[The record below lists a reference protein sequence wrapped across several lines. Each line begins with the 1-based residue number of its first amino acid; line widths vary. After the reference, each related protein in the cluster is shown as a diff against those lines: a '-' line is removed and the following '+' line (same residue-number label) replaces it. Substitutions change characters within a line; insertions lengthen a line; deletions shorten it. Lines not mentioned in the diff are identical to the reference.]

1 LLQATTS
8 GLPGRLLAS
17 SADLGGSWIQASVI
31 DVVDDLEWTWAPRL
45 QHTIVCTLVCA
56 LSRRRVTRE
65 SVPVEAAP
73 RKLLSGRV
81 ALLPAGWSGVLRGS
95 AGKRLF
101 VSLDREKLEEAW
113 RGHVALT
120 MPPSGLVAAFDVRD
134 VLIENVCEMLVEELA
149 EPKPGSKLVFE
160 GAAMTLTAHLLRGT
174 VQIPARAAIGLPWR
188 SRERVLKALR
198 ADIPAVANVRELAAI
213 AGLSRFHFIRQ
224 FKLAFGLTPMQF
236 LENERLTR
244 AQAMI
249 LEGKLRISEIAME
262 LGYSEHSHFTRRFKA
277 KTGVTP
283 SEFARGAIR
292 RLSDTPR
299 NIEPSLSNP
308 SRDGQP

>member
-1 LLQATTS
+1 MLQATTS

-17 SADLGGSWIQASVI
+17 SADLGGAWIQASII
-31 DVVDDLEWTWAPRL
+31 DVADDLEWTWAPRL
-45 QHTIVCTLVCA
+45 QHTIVCTLP
-56 LSRRRVTRE
+56 RGGVTRE
-65 SVPVEAAP
+65 
-73 RKLLSGRV
+73 SGRV

-101 VSLDREKLEEAW
+101 VSLDKEILEEAW
-113 RGHVALT
+113 RRHVAT
-120 MPPSGLVAAFDVRD
+120 AMPPAGLVAAFDVRD

-149 EPKPGSKLVFE
+149 EAKPGSKLVFE

-174 VQIPARAAIGLPWR
+174 VQLPARAASGLQWR
-188 SRERVLKALR
+188 SRERLLKALR
-198 ADIPAVANVRELAAI
+198 ADIPAVANIKELAAI

-224 FKLAFGLTPMQF
+224 FELAFGVTPMQF
-236 LENERLTR
+236 VENERMTR

-249 LEGKLRISEIAME
+249 LEGKRRISEIAME

-283 SEFARGAIR
+283 TEFARAR
-292 RLSDTPR
+292 RRGDST
-299 NIEPSLSNP
+299 S
-308 SRDGQP
+308 